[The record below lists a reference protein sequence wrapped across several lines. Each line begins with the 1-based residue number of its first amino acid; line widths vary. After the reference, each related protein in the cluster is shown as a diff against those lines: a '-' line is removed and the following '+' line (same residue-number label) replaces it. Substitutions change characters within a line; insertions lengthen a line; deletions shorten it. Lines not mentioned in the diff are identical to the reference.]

1 MPGLKFK
8 PVPPAVKFKEVK
20 AKRRKVES
28 KTQAER
34 ARKLGKAERKKRRA
48 DRLQR
53 RADRREEEKHRRAE
67 SGETLV
73 TKAKSKRDPK
83 SHHGTESVDTTI
95 LKLLGKSRK
104 SKKVA
109 AKSKKN
115 LGEKKKV
122 ERVEAKWKPGMRNE
136 AREGWQEERKLRKKA
151 EAERCSKKETTT
163 GSTMPKTSDS
173 KSFVEDI
180 LSELVTNLPVS
191 GEKKVLHWS
200 PNRSTKEKET
210 TDLASKVQSEPKI
223 VEEKQGG
230 EAEVHQI
237 EPMPPCMVFY
247 QVNRKQVTIS
257 LTQIHGYYFFSF
269 FTVIEFSPVQ
279 VHADH
284 LCTPEAHLGSWP
296 VPPQNSILVPP
307 SFSPCQIA
315 QLLDRQ
321 KPLADSSADLTD
333 SLASNSGSDER
344 VVLEDMGPDL
354 EADLYWDPYKAASS
368 NYDEE
373 EAKRDTEREEEEQ
386 RRTERGEPEVTKV
399 EILGMKENSSS
410 NESEEEKQ
418 YLTSSPSSGELMDE
432 PVKRKSKKYV
442 KRRVKETR
450 RRTEDSSDEEGEEPK
465 QQRRRIV
472 TDRRSHSLLFFG
484 SPLKERSQPANG
496 IPGIYLTESSDN
508 EEIPNLTADSD
519 EDQEPEVPNNA
530 DHLGNDDLQGGGA
543 GGSNNHFWLNLAMR
557 IMEGVTRAQLPLR
570 LPLDDITEGDGN
582 CYFRA
587 LCSQLQRPE
596 VAAPGEITQLDH
608 RSLRKAICN
617 FMLKS
622 RLPVVKDFKQRWMEF
637 CLGNYDQYWRRMA
650 ESRGNIWAEGPVIH
664 ASAWFLERD
673 IYVVS
678 EKATL
683 GDPFLPFSGNQDG
696 TERACAGAALWLG
709 HLTGLH
715 YQTLMPRQS
724 ESMPPRPN
732 LRKVEDTLQ
741 AKAQATVKGGDQQSS
756 QPGISKASG
765 VGKVSLIHSQ

>member
-1 MPGLKFK
+1 M
-8 PVPPAVKFKEVK
+8 
-20 AKRRKVES
+20 
-28 KTQAER
+28 
-34 ARKLGKAERKKRRA
+34 
-48 DRLQR
+48 
-53 RADRREEEKHRRAE
+53 RE
-67 SGETLV
+67 
-73 TKAKSKRDPK
+73 
-83 SHHGTESVDTTI
+83 
-95 LKLLGKSRK
+95 
-104 SKKVA
+104 
-109 AKSKKN
+109 
-115 LGEKKKV
+115 
-122 ERVEAKWKPGMRNE
+122 E
-136 AREGWQEERKLRKKA
+136 AREGWQEERRLKQQAGA
-151 EAERCSKKETTT
+151 E
-163 GSTMPKTSDS
+163 
-173 KSFVEDI
+173 
-180 LSELVTNLPVS
+180 
-191 GEKKVLHWS
+191 
-200 PNRSTKEKET
+200 RSTKEKET

-472 TDRRSHSLLFFG
+472 TDRRSHSLFFFG

-496 IPGIYLTESSDN
+496 IPGIYLTESSAN

-519 EDQEPEVPNNA
+519 EDNEPEH
-530 DHLGNDDLQGGGA
+530 DHIGNDDLQGGGA
-543 GGSNNHFWLNLAMR
+543 GGSNHQIWLNLAKR
-557 IMEGVTRAQLPLR
+557 IMEGVRRAQLPLR

-596 VAAPGEITQLDH
+596 VAAPDEIRQLDH
-608 RSLRKAICN
+608 RSLRKAICK

-622 RLPVVKDFKQRWMEF
+622 RLPVVEDFKQRWFEF
-637 CLGNYDQYWRRMA
+637 CLGNYDQYWRGMA
-650 ESRGNIWAEGPVIH
+650 ESRGDIWAEGPVIH

-696 TERACAGAALWLG
+696 TDRACAGAALWLG

-741 AKAQATVKGGDQQSS
+741 AKAQATVNGGDQQSC